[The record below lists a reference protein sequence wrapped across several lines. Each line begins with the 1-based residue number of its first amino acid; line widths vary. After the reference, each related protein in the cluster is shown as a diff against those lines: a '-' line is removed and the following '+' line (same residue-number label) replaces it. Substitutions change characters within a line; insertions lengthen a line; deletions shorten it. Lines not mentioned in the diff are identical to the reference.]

1 MSTEESELKGKL
13 YFKAQGEA
21 EYKELGTVTKVSA
34 NTAEETTEIDIEGLT
49 KEITPFSGSAEV
61 SFKIRTY
68 KRKKFKKLLM
78 SRGIQ
83 RNIAETLSRKLKR
96 NDFTL
101 INLDIYFLGGIN
113 V

>member
-1 MSTEESELKGKL
+1 MPTEEIELKGKL
-13 YFKAQGEA
+13 YFKEQGEA
-21 EYKELGTVTKVSA
+21 EYKELGTVTEVSVTPA
-34 NTAEETTEIDIEGLT
+34 QEATEIDIEGLT
-49 KEITPFSGSAEV
+49 KESTPFSGTAEI

-78 SRGIQ
+78 ARGIQ
-83 RNIAETLSRKLKR
+83 RNIAEILSRKLKR